1 MKFRTE
7 EKLELHK
14 VIQTILGECQK
25 SQPMFPSLLSK
36 KVCESNGLECTE
48 DTFFNLMSNVV
59 EYSLNEIIN
68 SNKDIKHSGKY
79 KKDGNETQL
88 KTI

>member
-1 MKFRTE
+1 
-7 EKLELHK
+7 
-14 VIQTILGECQK
+14 
-25 SQPMFPSLLSK
+25 MFPPLLSK

-79 KKDGNETQL
+79 KKDGN
-88 KTI
+88 